1 MTNQEKKEYLLG
13 YQYLNQ
19 RINRLLLEQQQWREL
34 ATRVSPNLSGTPRGG
49 GRGGAQGA
57 ISKIVDLETEINAEI
72 DKLVE
77 KRKEIE
83 GIIRMVEDSTLRTLL
98 EYRYINGKKWEEI
111 ALMMG
116 YDYRYILKIHGKAL
130 SALPSDL
137 GKKKTLKDTTR
148 HLDSM
153 V

>member
-1 MTNQEKKEYLLG
+1 MNNQEKKEYLLG
-13 YQYLNQ
+13 YQRLNQ

-34 ATRVSPNLSGTPRGG
+34 ATRVSPNLSGMPRGG
-49 GRGGAQGA
+49 GGGGTQGA

-83 GIIRMVEDSTLRTLL
+83 GIIRAVEDSTLQTLL

-111 ALMMG
+111 AFMMG

-130 SALPSDL
+130 SLLPSDL
-137 GKKKTLKDTTR
+137 GKKTLKDTRR
-148 HLDSM
+148 HP
-153 V
+153 

>member
-1 MTNQEKKEYLLG
+1 MNNQEKKEYLLG
-13 YQYLNQ
+13 YQRLNQ

-34 ATRVSPNLSGTPRGG
+34 ATRVSPNLSGMPRGG
-49 GRGGAQGA
+49 GGGGTQGA

-83 GIIRMVEDSTLRTLL
+83 GIIRAVEDNILRTLL

-130 SALPSDL
+130 SLLPSDL
-137 GKKKTLKDTTR
+137 GKKKTLKDTRR
-148 HLDSM
+148 HP
-153 V
+153 

>member
-1 MTNQEKKEYLLG
+1 MNNQEKKEYLLG
-13 YQYLNQ
+13 YQRLNQ

-34 ATRVSPNLSGTPRGG
+34 ATRVSPNLSGMPRGG
-49 GRGGAQGA
+49 GGGGTQGA

-83 GIIRMVEDSTLRTLL
+83 GIIRAVEDSTLQTLL

-116 YDYRYILKIHGKAL
+116 YDYLCYRAI
-130 SALPSDL
+130 
-137 GKKKTLKDTTR
+137 
-148 HLDSM
+148 
-153 V
+153 

>member
-1 MTNQEKKEYLLG
+1 MNNQEKKEYLLG
-13 YQYLNQ
+13 YQRLNQ

-34 ATRVSPNLSGTPRGG
+34 ATRVSPNLSGMPRGVG
-49 GRGGAQGA
+49 GGCTQGA

-83 GIIRMVEDSTLRTLL
+83 GIIRAVEDSTLQTLL

-130 SALPSDL
+130 SMLPSDL
-137 GKKKTLKDTTR
+137 SKKTLKDTRR
-148 HLDSM
+148 HP
-153 V
+153 

>member
-1 MTNQEKKEYLLG
+1 MNNQEKKEYLLG
-13 YQYLNQ
+13 YQRLNQ
-19 RINRLLLEQQQWREL
+19 RINRLLLEQQQWREM
-34 ATRVSPNLSGTPRGG
+34 ATRVSPNLSGMPRGG
-49 GRGGAQGA
+49 GGGGTQGA

-83 GIIRMVEDSTLRTLL
+83 GIIRAVEDSTLQTLL

-130 SALPSDL
+130 SLLPSDL
-137 GKKKTLKDTTR
+137 GKKTLKDTRR
-148 HLDSM
+148 HP
-153 V
+153 

>member
-13 YQYLNQ
+13 YQRLNQ

-34 ATRVSPNLSGTPRGG
+34 ATRVSPNLSGMPGG
-49 GRGGAQGA
+49 GKGGGTQGA

-83 GIIRMVEDSTLRTLL
+83 GIIRAVEDNILRTLL
-98 EYRYINGKKWEEI
+98 ECRYINGKKWEEI

-130 SALPSDL
+130 SLLPSDL
-137 GKKKTLKDTTR
+137 GKKKTLKDTRR
-148 HLDSM
+148 HP
-153 V
+153 

>member
-1 MTNQEKKEYLLG
+1 MTSQEKKEYLLG
-13 YQYLNQ
+13 YQRINQ
-19 RINRLLLEQQQWREL
+19 RVNCLLLEQQRWREL
-34 ATRVSPNLSGTPRGG
+34 ATRVSPNLSGMPRGG
-49 GRGGAQGA
+49 GGGGTQGA

-83 GIIRMVEDSTLRTLL
+83 GIIRAVEDSTLQTLL

-130 SALPSDL
+130 SLLPSDL
-137 GKKKTLKDTTR
+137 GKKTLKDTRR
-148 HLDSM
+148 HP
-153 V
+153 

>member
-1 MTNQEKKEYLLG
+1 MTSQEKKEYLLG
-13 YQYLNQ
+13 YQRINQ
-19 RINRLLLEQQQWREL
+19 RVNCLLLEQQRWREL
-34 ATRVSPNLSGTPRGG
+34 ATRVSPNLSGMPGG
-49 GRGGAQGA
+49 GKGGGTQGA

-83 GIIRMVEDSTLRTLL
+83 GIIRAVEDNILRTLL

-130 SALPSDL
+130 SLLPSDL
-137 GKKKTLKDTTR
+137 GKKKTLKDTRR
-148 HLDSM
+148 HP
-153 V
+153 

>member
-13 YQYLNQ
+13 YQRLNQ

-34 ATRVSPNLSGTPRGG
+34 ATRVSPNLSGMPRGG
-49 GRGGAQGA
+49 GEGGTQGA
-57 ISKIVDLETEINAEI
+57 ISKIIDLETEINAEI

-130 SALPSDL
+130 SMLPSDL
-137 GKKKTLKDTTR
+137 SKKTLKDTRR
-148 HLDSM
+148 HP
-153 V
+153 

>member
-1 MTNQEKKEYLLG
+1 MNNQEKKEYLLS
-13 YQYLNQ
+13 YQHLNQ

-34 ATRVSPNLSGTPRGG
+34 ATRVSPNLSGMPRGG
-49 GRGGAQGA
+49 GGGGTQGA
-57 ISKIVDLETEINAEI
+57 ISKIIDLETEINAEI
-72 DKLVE
+72 DKLVD

-83 GIIRMVEDSTLRTLL
+83 GIIRAVEDSTLRALL

-130 SALPSDL
+130 SVLPNDL
-137 GKKKTLKDTTR
+137 GKKTLKDTRR
-148 HLDSM
+148 HP
-153 V
+153 

>member
-34 ATRVSPNLSGTPRGG
+34 ATRVSPNLSGMPRGG

-83 GIIRMVEDSTLRTLL
+83 GIIRAVEDNILRTLL

-116 YDYRYILKIHGKAL
+116 YDYRYIFKIHGKAL
-130 SALPSDL
+130 SLLPSDL
-137 GKKKTLKDTTR
+137 GKKKTLKDTRR
-148 HLDSM
+148 HP
-153 V
+153 

>member
-34 ATRVSPNLSGTPRGG
+34 ATRVRPNLSGMPRGG
-49 GRGGAQGA
+49 GGGGAQGA
-57 ISKIVDLETEINAEI
+57 ISKIIDLETEINEEI

-77 KRKEIE
+77 KREEIE
-83 GIIRMVEDSTLRTLL
+83 SIIHAVEDGTLRTLL

-137 GKKKTLKDTTR
+137 GKKR
-148 HLDSM
+148 H
-153 V
+153 

>member
-1 MTNQEKKEYLLG
+1 MNNQEKKEYLLG
-13 YQYLNQ
+13 YQRLNQ

-34 ATRVSPNLSGTPRGG
+34 ATRVSPNLSGMPRGG

-83 GIIRMVEDSTLRTLL
+83 GIIRAVEDSTLQTLL

-130 SALPSDL
+130 SLLPSDL
-137 GKKKTLKDTTR
+137 GKKTLKDTRR
-148 HLDSM
+148 HP
-153 V
+153 

>member
-1 MTNQEKKEYLLG
+1 MTSQEKKEYLLG
-13 YQYLNQ
+13 YQRINQ
-19 RINRLLLEQQQWREL
+19 RINRLILEQQQWREL
-34 ATRVSPNLSGTPRGG
+34 ATRVSPNLSGMPRGG
-49 GRGGAQGA
+49 GGGGTQGV
-57 ISKIVDLETEINAEI
+57 IPKIVDLETEINTEI

-83 GIIRMVEDSTLRTLL
+83 SVIRAVEDSTLRTLL

-130 SALPSDL
+130 SLLPSDL
-137 GKKKTLKDTTR
+137 GKKTLKDTR
-148 HLDSM
+148 GHLDSM
-153 V
+153 I

>member
-13 YQYLNQ
+13 YQRLNQ

-34 ATRVSPNLSGTPRGG
+34 ATRVSPNLSGMPRGG
-49 GRGGAQGA
+49 GGGGTQGA
-57 ISKIVDLETEINAEI
+57 ISKIIDLEAEINTEI
-72 DKLVE
+72 DKLVD

-83 GIIRMVEDSTLRTLL
+83 GIIQAVEDSTLRTLL

-130 SALPSDL
+130 SMLPSDL
-137 GKKKTLKDTTR
+137 SKKTLKDTRR
-148 HLDSM
+148 HP
-153 V
+153 

>member
-1 MTNQEKKEYLLG
+1 MNNQEKKEYLLG
-13 YQYLNQ
+13 YQRLNQ

-34 ATRVSPNLSGTPRGG
+34 ATRVSPNLSGMPRGG
-49 GRGGAQGA
+49 KGGGTQGA

-83 GIIRMVEDSTLRTLL
+83 GIIRAVEDNILRTLL

-130 SALPSDL
+130 SLLPSDL
-137 GKKKTLKDTTR
+137 GKKKTLKDTRR
-148 HLDSM
+148 HP
-153 V
+153 

>member
-13 YQYLNQ
+13 YQRLNQ

-34 ATRVSPNLSGTPRGG
+34 ATRVSPNLSGMPRGG
-49 GRGGAQGA
+49 GEGGTQGA
-57 ISKIVDLETEINAEI
+57 ISKIIDLETEINAEI

-83 GIIRMVEDSTLRTLL
+83 GIIRAVEDNILRTLL

-130 SALPSDL
+130 SLLPSDL
-137 GKKKTLKDTTR
+137 GKKKTLKDTRR
-148 HLDSM
+148 HP
-153 V
+153 

>member
-1 MTNQEKKEYLLG
+1 MTSQEKKEYLLG
-13 YQYLNQ
+13 YQRINQ
-19 RINRLLLEQQQWREL
+19 RVNCLLLEQQRWREL
-34 ATRVSPNLSGTPRGG
+34 ATRVSPNLSGMPGG
-49 GRGGAQGA
+49 GKGGGTQGA

-83 GIIRMVEDSTLRTLL
+83 GIIRAVEDSTLRTLL

-130 SALPSDL
+130 SLLPSDL
-137 GKKKTLKDTTR
+137 GKKKTLKDTRR
-148 HLDSM
+148 HP
-153 V
+153 

>member
-1 MTNQEKKEYLLG
+1 MTSQEKKEYLLG
-13 YQYLNQ
+13 YQRINQ
-19 RINRLLLEQQQWREL
+19 RVNCLLLEQQRWREL
-34 ATRVSPNLSGTPRGG
+34 ATRVSPNLSGHPGG
-49 GRGGAQGA
+49 GKGGGTQGA

-72 DKLVE
+72 DKLVD

-83 GIIRMVEDSTLRTLL
+83 GIIQAVEDSTLRTLL

-130 SALPSDL
+130 SMLPSDL
-137 GKKKTLKDTTR
+137 SKKTLKDTRR
-148 HLDSM
+148 HP
-153 V
+153 

>member
-1 MTNQEKKEYLLG
+1 MNNQEKKEYLLG
-13 YQYLNQ
+13 YQRLNQ

-34 ATRVSPNLSGTPRGG
+34 ATRVSPNLSGMPRGG
-49 GRGGAQGA
+49 GGGGTQGA

-83 GIIRMVEDSTLRTLL
+83 GIIRAVEDSTLQTLL

-130 SALPSDL
+130 SLLPSDL
-137 GKKKTLKDTTR
+137 GKKTLKDTRR
-148 HLDSM
+148 HP
-153 V
+153 

>member
-1 MTNQEKKEYLLG
+1 MNNQEKKEYLLG
-13 YQYLNQ
+13 YQRLNQ

-34 ATRVSPNLSGTPRGG
+34 ATRVSPNLSGMPRGG
-49 GRGGAQGA
+49 GGGGTQGA
-57 ISKIVDLETEINAEI
+57 ISKIIDLETEINAEI

-83 GIIRMVEDSTLRTLL
+83 GIIRAVEDNILRTLL

-130 SALPSDL
+130 SLLPSDL
-137 GKKKTLKDTTR
+137 GKKKDTKR
-148 HLDSM
+148 H
-153 V
+153 

>member
-1 MTNQEKKEYLLG
+1 MTSQEKKEYLLG
-13 YQYLNQ
+13 YQRINQ
-19 RINRLLLEQQQWREL
+19 RINRLILEQQQWREL
-34 ATRVSPNLSGTPRGG
+34 ATRVSPNLSGMPRRGG
-49 GRGGAQGA
+49 GGGTQGV
-57 ISKIVDLETEINAEI
+57 IPKIVDLETEINTEI

-83 GIIRMVEDSTLRTLL
+83 SVIRAVEDSTLRTLL

-130 SALPSDL
+130 SLLPSDL
-137 GKKKTLKDTTR
+137 GKKTLKDTR
-148 HLDSM
+148 GHLDSM
-153 V
+153 I

>member
-34 ATRVSPNLSGTPRGG
+34 ATRVSPNLSGMPRGG
-49 GRGGAQGA
+49 GRGGAQEA

-137 GKKKTLKDTTR
+137 GKKR
-148 HLDSM
+148 H
-153 V
+153 

>member
-13 YQYLNQ
+13 YQRLNQ

-34 ATRVSPNLSGTPRGG
+34 ATRVSPNLSGMPRGG
-49 GRGGAQGA
+49 GEGGTQGT
-57 ISKIVDLETEINAEI
+57 ISKIIDLETEINAEI
-72 DKLVE
+72 DKLVD

-83 GIIRMVEDSTLRTLL
+83 SIIRAVEDSTLRTLL

-116 YDYRYILKIHGKAL
+116 YDYRWILRLHGRAL
-130 SALPSDL
+130 NAVDERAIES
-137 GKKKTLKDTTR
+137 
-148 HLDSM
+148 HIDSM
-153 V
+153 IPL

>member
-1 MTNQEKKEYLLG
+1 MNNQEKKEYLLG
-13 YQYLNQ
+13 YQRLNQ

-34 ATRVSPNLSGTPRGG
+34 ATRVSPNLSGMPRGG
-49 GRGGAQGA
+49 GGGGTQGA

-83 GIIRMVEDSTLRTLL
+83 GIIRAVEDNILRTLL

-130 SALPSDL
+130 SLLPSDL
-137 GKKKTLKDTTR
+137 GKKR
-148 HLDSM
+148 H
-153 V
+153 

>member
-1 MTNQEKKEYLLG
+1 MNNQEKKEYLLG
-13 YQYLNQ
+13 YQRLNQ

-34 ATRVSPNLSGTPRGG
+34 ATRVSPNLSGMPRGG
-49 GRGGAQGA
+49 GGGGTQGA

-83 GIIRMVEDSTLRTLL
+83 GIIRAVEDSTLQTLL

-130 SALPSDL
+130 SLLPSDL
-137 GKKKTLKDTTR
+137 GKKTLKDTKR
-148 HLDSM
+148 H
-153 V
+153 

>member
-1 MTNQEKKEYLLG
+1 MNNQEKKEYLLG
-13 YQYLNQ
+13 YQRLNQ

-34 ATRVSPNLSGTPRGG
+34 ATRVSPNLSGMPRGG
-49 GRGGAQGA
+49 GGGGTQGA

-83 GIIRMVEDSTLRTLL
+83 GIIRAVEDSTLQTLL

-130 SALPSDL
+130 SMLPSDL
-137 GKKKTLKDTTR
+137 SKKTLKDTRR
-148 HLDSM
+148 HP
-153 V
+153 

>member
-1 MTNQEKKEYLLG
+1 MTSQEKKEYLLG
-13 YQYLNQ
+13 YQRINQ
-19 RINRLLLEQQQWREL
+19 RVNCLLLEQQRWREL
-34 ATRVSPNLSGTPRGG
+34 ATRVSPNLSGMPRGG
-49 GRGGAQGA
+49 GGGGTQGA
-57 ISKIVDLETEINAEI
+57 ISKIVDLETEINTEI

-83 GIIRMVEDSTLRTLL
+83 SVIRAVEDSILRTLL

-130 SALPSDL
+130 SLLPSDL
-137 GKKKTLKDTTR
+137 GKKR
-148 HLDSM
+148 H
-153 V
+153 

>member
-1 MTNQEKKEYLLG
+1 MNNQEKKEYLLG
-13 YQYLNQ
+13 YQRLNQ

-34 ATRVSPNLSGTPRGG
+34 ATRVSPNLSGMPRGG
-49 GRGGAQGA
+49 GGVGTQGA

-83 GIIRMVEDSTLRTLL
+83 GIIRAVEDSTLQTLL

-130 SALPSDL
+130 SLLPSDL
-137 GKKKTLKDTTR
+137 GKKTLKDTRR
-148 HLDSM
+148 HP
-153 V
+153 